1 MDDRQPPGDV
11 PIERPCGTCNAAAGV
26 LVTQTVVGERIA
38 WSVSL
43 RCRQCGAAEEQCG
56 WDVMPDHWRE
66 ILVAQ
71 DGLARVHA
79 DLQSSRPLKVRLLSV
94 FRDQGSTI
102 AEALMA
108 FKSLTGAGI
117 VGTSAE
123 MRLLARLLTNAG
135 AIVSLTPEARS
146 HPGRPGHDTSPIR
159 GGSG

>member
-1 MDDRQPPGDV
+1 MEDRQSLGDA
-11 PIERPCGTCNAAAGV
+11 PIARPCGTCNAVAAV

-43 RCRQCGAAEEQCG
+43 RCRRCGAAEEQCG

-79 DLQSSRPLKVRLLSV
+79 DLQSSQLLKVRLLSV
-94 FRDQGSTI
+94 FREQGSTI

-108 FKSLTGAGI
+108 FKSLTGVGI

-123 MRLLARLLTNAG
+123 MRLLAGLLTNVG
-135 AIVSLTPEARS
+135 AIVSLTPESRP
-146 HPGRPGHDTSPIR
+146 HPDRA
-159 GGSG
+159 